1 MPKNEFRVLL
11 DEFRITS
18 KEEKLIYDIL
28 DEVRKAIKDNKPYP
42 FSDYENKAKQVLYNK
57 NKKDRTELMSLRYC
71 AESFVSYCAV
81 YEGRYIE
88 EYKYLYNG
96 LAKHTELI
104 SNLE

>member
-18 KEEKLIYDIL
+18 KEENLIYDIL
-28 DEVRKAIKDNKPYP
+28 DEVRKAIKDNELYS

-88 EYKYLYNG
+88 EYKFLYNG
-96 LAKHTELI
+96 FANHTERI
-104 SNLE
+104 NNLK